1 MYFSF
6 FQKLNWNQQFE
17 VFKKKTHLQNY
28 VLKLIQASNFSI
40 EKKKKKTHRNLQ
52 QFVRRKYLVTSVYAP
67 HPACFIFII
76 KRDKGSRR
84 CIATFRV
91 NGSRRYVKDSGNDN
105 EVAIVDTVHKFSP
118 IKGT

>member
-28 VLKLIQASNFSI
+28 VLKLIQASRL
-40 EKKKKKTHRNLQ
+40 KKKKKTHRNLQ

-76 KRDKGSRR
+76 KRDKDSRR